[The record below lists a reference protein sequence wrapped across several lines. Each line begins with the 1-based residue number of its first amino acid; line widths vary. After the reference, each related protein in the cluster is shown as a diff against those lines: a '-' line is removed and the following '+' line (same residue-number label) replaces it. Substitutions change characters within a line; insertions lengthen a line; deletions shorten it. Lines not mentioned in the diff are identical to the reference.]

1 MKLNNSLSCRGEV
14 VSDQT
19 NKELLMLFSKLIE
32 GDFTYRAS
40 GGDILL
46 QKANSLA
53 EQLENRM
60 LEQLDDMVDMTMNA
74 FETTMSMGHLE
85 QGISHLDDRAMSMA
99 SASEEM
105 SANVRHVAE
114 RVDEVNSNIMHANQQ
129 SEDAGV
135 AVSHAVKAMNQID
148 ERVEQAGERVQALTE
163 ASQEINSI
171 LAVIKKISDQTNLL
185 ALNATIEAARAGDV
199 GRGFAVVANEVKEL
213 SHQTKQATEN
223 IVMKIHRIQKDV
235 LSIADVTREITEAVE
250 QGNSD
255 MGHVNDRMSEMS
267 NALHVIGEEIDQIT
281 QATRDQSDASQ
292 EVASSVDETANMV
305 SNTRQVVE
313 KTLKDTDV
321 LESKLVSEI
330 QEFGEMKLKDAVL
343 RLAKS
348 DHILWK
354 KRLVNMILD
363 RGDIELSTVANHHD
377 CRLGKWYDTLGKELY
392 GTQPAFKEMAVP
404 HEQVHS
410 LGRQAVERYNNGDRA
425 GAIADVEAIAP
436 LSEQV
441 VDLLDRLITESSK

>member
-1 MKLNNSLSCRGEV
+1 MYRGEV

-19 NKELLMLFSKLIE
+19 NKELLMLFTKLIE
-32 GDFTYRAS
+32 GDFTYRANGS
-40 GGDILL
+40 DVLL
-46 QKANSLA
+46 QKANKLA
-53 EQLENRM
+53 EQLESRM
-60 LEQLDDMVDMTMNA
+60 LEQLDDMVGMTINA
-74 FETTMSMGHLE
+74 FETTMSMGRLE
-85 QGISHLDDRAMSMA
+85 QGVSLLDDRAMSMA

-114 RVDEVNSNIMHANQQ
+114 RVDEVNANIMHANQQ
-129 SEDAGV
+129 SEDAGI
-135 AVSHAVKAMNQID
+135 AVSHAVKAMGQID
-148 ERVEQAGERVQALTE
+148 ERVGQAGERVQALTE

-185 ALNATIEAARAGDV
+185 ALNATIEAARAGEV

-213 SHQTKQATEN
+213 SLQTKQATEN
-223 IVMKIHRIQKDV
+223 IAAKIRRIQEDV
-235 LSIADVTREITEAVE
+235 LNIASVTREITEAVS
-250 QGNSD
+250 QGSSD
-255 MGHVNDRMSEMS
+255 MGHVNDRMCEMS
-267 NALHVIGEEIDQIT
+267 NALNVIGKEIDQIT

-292 EVASSVDETANMV
+292 EVASSVAETANMV
-305 SNTRQVVE
+305 GDTRQVVE
-313 KTLKDTDV
+313 QILKDTDV

-363 RGDIELSTVANHHD
+363 RGDIELSTVASHHD
-377 CRLGKWYDTLGKELY
+377 CRLGTWYDTLGKELY
-392 GTQPAFKEMAVP
+392 GTKGAFKEMAIP
-404 HEQVHS
+404 HERVHS
-410 LGRQAVERYNNGDRA
+410 LGRQAVERYNNGDRT

-436 LSEQV
+436 LSEEV
-441 VDLLDRLITESSK
+441 VNLLDRLIEASRNT